1 MSLKKSD
8 PIFKTVGIS
17 IASSLLFSTLFF
29 FLYFYRII
37 PILKIDTTTTL
48 DTHFAQ
54 YETIINELLTGIQK
68 GEIEAAYNKT
78 SPVFQK
84 KTTLENFKKMMNELQ
99 SSQSIPSSPCTLTEY
114 SEPFSAT
121 IEGLT
126 DRYMIVQTKCETTEN
141 KEIKGFNVEFI
152 EDEGKSKISFIN
164 PYKNLVVHK
173 KNNNNP

>member
-1 MSLKKSD
+1 M
-8 PIFKTVGIS
+8 GIS
-17 IASSLLFSTLFF
+17 IATSLLFSTLFF

-37 PILKIDTTTTL
+37 PILKIDTTTPT
-48 DTHFAQ
+48 DTHFAL
-54 YETIINELLTGIQK
+54 YEAIINELLDGIQK

-84 KTTLENFKKMMNELQ
+84 KTSLDNFKKMTDELQ

-114 SEPFSAT
+114 SEPFSGS

-126 DRYMIVQTKCETTEN
+126 DTYMIVQTKCEVTEN
-141 KEIKGFNVEFI
+141 NEIKGFNVEFI

-173 KNNNNP
+173 KNP